1 MTSYRLSDN
10 LIRHYGSSMQ
20 SQRNR
25 AVSQEDKARK
35 SGRKR
40 IHVSEGSAVS
50 RKFGKDNSNPTGRSS
65 KAKEYKTHVQTGAY
79 GAYNEEHHKTAATQ
93 AKIDQYRMDERNV
106 SRDINHNHDKR
117 QRRHVARDDRQS
129 EVIEQGGRIR
139 YYYDTSLLCA
149 LIFIFGVGLLIIYSS
164 SQYTA
169 QLNMG
174 GDSAYFFK
182 RQLVIGGAGLAAAVI
197 ISFMNYRWLNL
208 FNGFIIKL
216 AYGLSV
222 LALIATTLIGTA
234 SHGKTRWLT
243 IFGVQFQPAEA
254 AKITIILMLAWFIR
268 KKGTSL
274 RRRENLTKALAITA
288 LPILIMIRQSI
299 SSVIIVILITA
310 VMLFVALDNT
320 GVFAIS
326 GCITLAL
333 IAGLKPLLS
342 YVIHKTGYAGRPEAY
357 FIRRVLGWAAPD
369 VFPDDAYQTT
379 QSLYAIGSGGMRGH
393 GLGESIQKFGK
404 LPEAQNDMIFPI
416 VCEEFGFIGAATL
429 ILLFFYIILRI
440 YDIAKNADDL
450 FGTMICTG
458 VMAHLGI
465 QVVLNIAV
473 VTGVI
478 PNTGV
483 TLPFISYGGSAI
495 MFTMLE
501 MGLVLSVAHR
511 IERN

>member
-1 MTSYRLSDN
+1 MTSYRTSDN
-10 LIRHYGSSMQ
+10 SIRHYGSSMQ
-20 SQRNR
+20 PQRKR
-25 AVSQEDKARK
+25 AVRQADKAQEPKRK
-35 SGRKR
+35 KMQM
-40 IHVSEGSAVS
+40 HADKGSAVS
-50 RKFGKDNSNPTGRSS
+50 VKHGKVNGDPTGHRLKKPKHKASGQGGTYSERAHGTSS
-65 KAKEYKTHVQTGAY
+65 GHVKAG
-79 GAYNEEHHKTAATQ
+79 
-93 AKIDQYRMDERNV
+93 QYRADGRNV
-106 SRDINHNHDKR
+106 RRETNHNYDKQQR
-117 QRRHVARDDRQS
+117 QLDPRDSGQS
-129 EVIEQGGRIR
+129 EVTEQGGKIR

-182 RQLVIGGAGLAAAVI
+182 RQLVIGCAGLAGAI
-197 ISFMNYRWLNL
+197 IMSFLNYRWLNL
-208 FNGFIIKL
+208 LDGIIIKA
-216 AYGLSV
+216 AYGLSI

-243 IFGVQFQPAEA
+243 IFGVQFQPAEV

-268 KKGTSL
+268 RKGASL
-274 RRRENLTKALAITA
+274 KRRENLLKAIAIA
-288 LPILIMIRQSI
+288 AFPILIMIKQSI
-299 SSVIIVILITA
+299 SSVIIVALITA

-320 GVFAIS
+320 KFFAIS
-326 GCITLAL
+326 GGIALAV
-333 IAGLKPLLS
+333 IAGLKPLMS
-342 YVIHKTGYAGRPEAY
+342 YVIHKTGYTNRPEAY

-404 LPEAQNDMIFPI
+404 LPEAQNDMIFSI

-429 ILLFFYIILRI
+429 MLLFFYIILRV

-511 IERN
+511 IQRN

>member
-1 MTSYRLSDN
+1 MTSYRTSDN
-10 LIRHYGSSMQ
+10 SIRHYGSSMQ
-20 SQRNR
+20 PQRERR
-25 AVSQEDKARK
+25 AVRQADKAQGPKRK
-35 SGRKR
+35 KMQAAKGA
-40 IHVSEGSAVS
+40 AVS
-50 RKFGKDNSNPTGRSS
+50 LKHGKVNGDPGGHSY
-65 KAKEYKTHVQTGAY
+65 KAKK
-79 GAYNEEHHKTAATQ
+79 HKVPVHDGTYSEKKHRTAATQ
-93 AKIDQYRMDERNV
+93 VKADQYRTVGRNAV
-106 SRDINHNHDKR
+106 KDKNHNYNKQ
-117 QRRHVARDDRQS
+117 QRRSGTIDNMQS
-129 EVIEQGGRIR
+129 EVTEQGGKIR

-182 RQLVIGGAGLAAAVI
+182 RQLAIGGAGLAGAI
-197 ISFMNYRWLNL
+197 IMSFLNYRWLNL
-208 FNGFIIKL
+208 FDGIIIKA
-216 AYGLSV
+216 AYGLSI

-243 IFGVQFQPAEA
+243 IFGVQFQPAEV

-268 KKGTSL
+268 RKGASL
-274 RRRENLTKALAITA
+274 KRRENLAKAIAIA
-288 LPILIMIRQSI
+288 AFPILIMIKQSI
-299 SSVIIVILITA
+299 SSVIIVALITA

-320 GVFAIS
+320 KFFAIS
-326 GCITLAL
+326 GGIAL
-333 IAGLKPLLS
+333 VVIAGLKPLMS
-342 YVIHKTGYAGRPEAY
+342 YVIHKTGYANRPEAY
-357 FIRRVLGWAAPD
+357 FIRRVLGWAAPN

-393 GLGESIQKFGK
+393 GLGERIQKFGK
-404 LPEAQNDMIFPI
+404 LPEAQNDMIFSI

-429 ILLFFYIILRI
+429 MLLFFYIILRV

-495 MFTMLE
+495 LFTMLE

-511 IERN
+511 IQRN